1 MRLRTPTHNIAL
13 AVLAFM
19 PLYSVAASVPVVPE
33 MVARLKSLYPNTQFA
48 SISPSPVAGLTEV
61 VMGEN
66 VAYVDG
72 SGRYFLFG
80 HLYDMQEGKDLTA
93 ALPAKETP
101 RIDFAALPLND
112 AIVNVQGSG
121 KRKLAVFSDPDC
133 PYCQQ
138 LAKALAQLNDVT
150 IYTFLMPLD
159 ELHPNARNRS
169 IAVWCANDRSSAW
182 LALMER
188 GVAPKHAKCENP
200 LERNADLASRLG
212 VRGTPALFAED
223 GRRMAGT
230 APASRL
236 DAFLNASVATA
247 KEVQP

>member
-1 MRLRTPTHNIAL
+1 MNLRTPSLNLFL
-13 AVLAFM
+13 AVSTLM
-19 PLYSVAASVPVVPE
+19 PLYAVAGSAPAAPE
-33 MVARLKSLYPNTQFA
+33 IVARLKSLYPNTQFT
-48 SISPSPVAGLTEV
+48 SMFQSPIAGLTEV

-80 HLYDMQEGKDLTA
+80 HVYDMQEGKDLTA
-93 ALPAKETP
+93 APAAKEIP
-101 RIDFAALPLND
+101 RIDFATLPLND
-112 AIVNVQGSG
+112 AIVTVQGSG

-138 LAKALAQLNDVT
+138 LAKELAQLNDVT

-159 ELHPNARNRS
+159 EIHPNARNRS
-169 IAVWCANDRSSAW
+169 VAVWCARDRSSVW

-188 GVAPKHAKCENP
+188 GVAPPSANCENP

-212 VRGTPALFAED
+212 VRGTPALFSED

-236 DAFLNASVATA
+236 DAFLKAPVTTA

>member
-1 MRLRTPTHNIAL
+1 
-13 AVLAFM
+13 
-19 PLYSVAASVPVVPE
+19 
-33 MVARLKSLYPNTQFA
+33 
-48 SISPSPVAGLTEV
+48 
-61 VMGEN
+61 MGEN

-80 HLYDMQEGKDLTA
+80 HVYDMQEGKDLTA
-93 ALPAKETP
+93 ALPTKESP
-101 RIDFAALPLND
+101 RIDFAALPLDD

-138 LAKALAQLNDVT
+138 LAKALAQLTDVT
-150 IYTFLMPLD
+150 IYTFLLPLD
-159 ELHPNARNRS
+159 ELHPNARKRS
-169 IAVWCANDRSSAW
+169 IAVWCATDRSSTW

-188 GVAPKHAKCENP
+188 GIAPKPAKCETP
-200 LERNADLASRLG
+200 LERNATLASRLS
-212 VRGTPALFAED
+212 VHGTPAMFAED

-236 DAFLNASVATA
+236 DAFLNATVATA
-247 KEVQP
+247 KEVQQ

>member
-1 MRLRTPTHNIAL
+1 MNLRTPSLNLIL
-13 AVLAFM
+13 AASTLM
-19 PLYSVAASVPVVPE
+19 PLYAVAGSAPAAPE
-33 MVARLKSLYPNTQFA
+33 MVARIKSLYPHTQFT
-48 SISPSPVAGLTEV
+48 SMLQSPIAGLTEV

-80 HLYDMQEGKDLTA
+80 HVYDMQEGKDLTA
-93 ALPAKETP
+93 TTPAKESP
-101 RIDFAALPLND
+101 RIDFATLPLND
-112 AIVNVQGSG
+112 AIVTVQGSG

-138 LAKALAQLNDVT
+138 LAKELAQLHDVT

-159 ELHPNARNRS
+159 ELHPNARNES
-169 IAVWCANDRSSAW
+169 VAVWCAKDRSSVW
-182 LALMER
+182 LALMEHR
-188 GVAPKHAKCENP
+188 IAPPPAKCDNP

-223 GRRMAGT
+223 GRRMAGA

-236 DAFLNASVATA
+236 EAFLNVPVATA
-247 KEVQP
+247 KEVRP